1 MRRSN
6 QDEYFAWLK
15 KIIKT
20 SLNSKKPIDAVNTF
34 TTPTISYG
42 FAVLDW
48 SVTELEAI
56 DRETRKVLKKYH
68 LLNNNSDV
76 TRLYLPRRDGGR
88 GLVNI
93 THQYKSNCDV
103 QLQLEKHRRSTFN
116 TCVSFASPFTIQVYT
131 RESSEIFWRPWW
143 GRWLSC
149 KQDETSN
156 KEPTDKKR
164 IGQKKQQLF
173 AKEMHGQYLQLLD

>member
-1 MRRSN
+1 MTSEWILGWTSATASNDTIKALDNTKVYKYPGMIQNNTIKTREMRRSN

-116 TCVSFASPFTIQVYT
+116 TCVSFASPFTIQVDT
-131 RESSEIFWRPWW
+131 RESSEIF
-143 GRWLSC
+143 
-149 KQDETSN
+149 
-156 KEPTDKKR
+156 
-164 IGQKKQQLF
+164 
-173 AKEMHGQYLQLLD
+173 